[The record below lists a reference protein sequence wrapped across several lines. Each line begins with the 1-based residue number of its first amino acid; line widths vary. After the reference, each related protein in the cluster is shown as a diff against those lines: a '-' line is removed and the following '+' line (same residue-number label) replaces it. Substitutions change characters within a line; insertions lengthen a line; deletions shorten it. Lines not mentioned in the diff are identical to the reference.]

1 MKRTTPMT
9 RKHLLSFT
17 TCFSDTGISAVS
29 YMIAPE
35 VLPVPK
41 IVATPVVEKSQR
53 NIMCDDAKDH
63 LVLITY
69 LQEFGSHLKC
79 VSQPWS

>member
-1 MKRTTPMT
+1 MT
-9 RKHLLSFT
+9 RKHLLSFII
-17 TCFSDTGISAVS
+17 TCFCDTGISAVS

-35 VLPVPK
+35 VLSVPK
-41 IVATPVVEKSQR
+41 FVAPPVAERSQKR
-53 NIMCDDAKDH
+53 NIISDDAKDH

>member
-1 MKRTTPMT
+1 MT
-9 RKHLLSFT
+9 RKHLLSFVT
-17 TCFSDTGISAVS
+17 TCFVDTGISAVS

-41 IVATPVVEKSQR
+41 TVATPVVEKSQKK

-69 LQEFGSHLKC
+69 LEFGSHLKC